1 MKRIAN
7 SIVSARGS
15 RALENLMPALA
26 GVALCGLAVVGG
38 PALAQG
44 GAAPGHTMEQVMITS
59 PYVIK
64 REAVTAA
71 RAQGLRNPE
80 LVSIS
85 RPVSYSDLDMSKPA
99 DVAQLQ
105 TRARNTVRDVCQEL
119 GQLYP
124 RTGGQFIYTNTDC
137 VKKATD
143 EAMDTIKQI
152 ADAASK

>member
-15 RALENLMPALA
+15 LALGNFMPALA
-26 GVALCGLAVVGG
+26 GVVLCGLVGIGG

-44 GAAPGHTMEQVMITS
+44 GAAPQAMEQVMITS
-59 PYVIK
+59 PLVIK
-64 REAVTAA
+64 RDAVNAA